1 MANLNKFYFFRCY
14 HPGCGEWYYIN
25 RIIKTKKCWK
35 CNRSF
40 QFKNSD
46 KFSKVCSMEIAVAII
61 KQLKNKA
68 EEKPLPKFITKD
80 NSLRIN
86 KK

>member
-1 MANLNKFYFFRCY
+1 MPNLEKFYFFRCY

-25 RIIKTKKCWK
+25 RFIKTKKCWK

-46 KFSKVCSMEIAVAII
+46 KFSKVCTTETAIAII
-61 KQLKNKA
+61 KQLKNKP
-68 EEKPLPKFITKD
+68 EEDRLSNFITKD
-80 NSLRIN
+80 NSLKIKRN
-86 KK
+86 